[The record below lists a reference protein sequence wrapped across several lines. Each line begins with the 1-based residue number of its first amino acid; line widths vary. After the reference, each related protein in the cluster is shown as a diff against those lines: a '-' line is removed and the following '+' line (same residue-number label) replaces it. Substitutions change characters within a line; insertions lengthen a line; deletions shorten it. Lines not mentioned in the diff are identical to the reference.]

1 MIKRSFEEAD
11 LPFPMM
17 GKARAPYMIDD
28 DAFKVLKAASPI
40 SQLHQVK
47 TPTLLLLG
55 EVDRRV
61 SHQQGLA

>member
-1 MIKRSFEEAD
+1 
-11 LPFPMM
+11 MM
-17 GKARAPYMIDD
+17 GESFAPVMINDE
-28 DAFKVLKAASPI
+28 AFKVLKSASPI

-55 EVDRRV
+55 DVDRRV